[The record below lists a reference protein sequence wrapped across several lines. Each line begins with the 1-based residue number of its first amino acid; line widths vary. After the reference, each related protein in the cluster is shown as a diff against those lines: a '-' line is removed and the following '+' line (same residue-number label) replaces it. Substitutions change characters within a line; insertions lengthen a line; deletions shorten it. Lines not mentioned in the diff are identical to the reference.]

1 MKFFLYADQ
10 RSLKGSKGQNSKNV
24 LKIRPNWLYLSLMK
38 TDKAPF
44 CHSDVT
50 LMVEEVY
57 DSLNPKGQ
65 SSRSKVKIYKQDSI
79 ELKFVRNNPRD
90 LVNT

>member
-1 MKFFLYADQ
+1 
-10 RSLKGSKGQNSKNV
+10 
-24 LKIRPNWLYLSLMK
+24 MK